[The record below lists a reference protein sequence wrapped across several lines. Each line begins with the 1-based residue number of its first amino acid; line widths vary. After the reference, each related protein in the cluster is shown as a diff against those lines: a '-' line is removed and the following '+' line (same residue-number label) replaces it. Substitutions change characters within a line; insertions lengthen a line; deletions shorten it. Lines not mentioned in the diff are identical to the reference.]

1 MATALSYNAINRVEG
16 HLENIQSLVSQ
27 WDDYNNTIN
36 ATLNSEIGQRF
47 LTEFTIG
54 ETATIKVNKVIDIIL
69 GMQENIN
76 RLVSATYEFC
86 DDQRRANM
94 AEE

>member
-1 MATALSYNAINRVEG
+1 MATALGYDAINRVEG
-16 HLENIQSLVSQ
+16 HLEDIQNLVNQ
-27 WDDYNNTIN
+27 WDDYNNTID

-54 ETATIKVNKVIDIIL
+54 ETATIKVNKIVDIIL

-86 DDQRRANM
+86 DEQRRANM